1 MTKHLAIYQNKNGVI
16 ELKTD
21 LDADT
26 IWTIE
31 TLKKHTTDGDTIN
44 PNRVEQNYQAFMSAV
59 EEVELLV
66 KNNIDSDDVVER
78 IKSFANT
85 WFSLASFDENKLPQI
100 KLTN

>member
-31 TLKKHTTDGDTIN
+31 TLKKT
-44 PNRVEQNYQAFMSAV
+44 
-59 EEVELLV
+59 
-66 KNNIDSDDVVER
+66 
-78 IKSFANT
+78 
-85 WFSLASFDENKLPQI
+85 PQMAI
-100 KLTN
+100 QSIQTVWSKIIRHL